1 MPGVPSTLAISC
13 GSETVAT
20 VPCTT
25 AIRPNSLGASIE
37 LSMCTWAS
45 TKPGSKNVAG
55 AVAVSSMLRD
65 ATVGDVNG
73 ARKDAL
79 AKHVDN
85 LAGGGS
91 DSRFGRQNR
100 TPFHKPWAQLEGTAD
115 FIEPPAASVGPRFNR

>member
-1 MPGVPSTLAISC
+1 MRIGNRGHRAVHHRHSAELAGGKHRTFDMHMGIDKARQQKRRRC
-13 GSETVAT
+13 RGGFFNA
-20 VPCTT
+20 
-25 AIRPNSLGASIE
+25 
-37 LSMCTWAS
+37 
-45 TKPGSKNVAG
+45 
-55 AVAVSSMLRD
+55 RD
-65 ATVGDVNG
+65 AAIGDVNG

-115 FIEPPAASVGPRFNR
+115 FIEPPTASVGPRFNR